1 MNAPYHDVVTT
12 FPPEKSPDG
21 DAALLKFHTRSGEVL
36 RLRVSDAIARN
47 LGTQLLLLSA
57 TSGDR

>member
-1 MNAPYHDVVTT
+1 MNEPYEDVVTT
-12 FPPEKSPDG
+12 FPPKKSPKG
-21 DAALLKFHTRSGEVL
+21 EAVLLEFQTRSGEVL
-36 RLRVSDAIARN
+36 RLRVSDAIARG

>member
-1 MNAPYHDVVTT
+1 VNEPYEDIVTI
-12 FPPEKSPDG
+12 FPPKTSPKG
-21 DAALLKFHTRSGEVL
+21 EAVLLEFQTRSGETL
-36 RLRVSDAIARN
+36 RLRMSDYVARS